1 MIGDVRGLGLM
12 CGMELVRDRE
22 TKETYPA
29 EADLGNRLTAGFQ
42 DQRPAPAGQ
51 RQHERDAAT
60 LRDLQ
65 RDRRDHLHNGQGVH
79 RSGPRTGLALEIR
92 CTIKAR
98 SGNERA
104 L

>member
-42 DQRPAPAGQ
+42 ANGL
-51 RQHERDAAT
+51 H
-60 LRDLQ
+60 LRGSDNMNVMPPLCVTSGEI
-65 RDRRDHLHNGQGVH
+65 DEINSDNGQGVH
-79 RSGPRTGLALEIR
+79 RSSPRTGISLRKDPME
-92 CTIKAR
+92 KAR
-98 SGNERA
+98 SGT
-104 L
+104 